1 MAAYIYGYMPQ
12 FKTGNN
18 LGLLKAKVDAEDTSF
33 LSSAYFLIT
42 EFNGS
47 FKLGK
52 NSFTVNNPPSDI
64 KVEAYDSNGTV
75 LYYEKAINN
84 DFIRKTQAITYS
96 FHVYSQNSV
105 GIGKLILIGTFN
117 GKLVRYITNLNIDN
131 TLINDS
137 KVRFYT
143 QPTLEVAPLLSYVT
157 QTSTTETNPK
167 TSSGLCYST
176 AILPVSNFNIDD
188 VKYNKNNIDYQVVTK
203 TTSFSSS
210 FQSFGMTF
218 NINKIRNPNGGGEI
232 EINQTSSV
240 NVKNIINYNTLQ
252 LESPIIYKNPANNK
266 NTVVEITSGSYFINY
281 SSYLYKQ
288 DYFTNASYVTE
299 SAGGTTRYK
308 KVCIAEITYK
318 NLDTF
323 SGTIV
328 RHKVYRKSLNVASDY
343 VLLLDENFSNN
354 EQLRNNLVPIKS
366 YQNLGNFYTQSFIN
380 TFWFSSNG
388 STSLTYDSASYMD
401 ALNINSATS
410 IASGYVL
417 VKLNT
422 DDTNYRNAT
431 YVPFIQNEYLNQSGS
446 SYDTNFLKFNQN
458 TNYVLSFNCNLLSKD
473 ADQTAYL
480 DFYLTGSYTNNSKQ
494 SDYNATYGIKIASI
508 EINDNSTSKNFYNT
522 LQFKF
527 TPLNDI
533 YGTLVIVPKGFKS
546 LVINNL
552 SIKYDRTIGFS
563 PSSYSVRI
571 PFNVNQAK
579 ELYDIKSE
587 LYDNNSNLVYSNLRT
602 IQTFDPNGE
611 SSPSTSTDALFS
623 NLTVTG
629 DVIFNGLPTIASGY
643 KYVVR
648 RDSDNH
654 LGVL

>member
-1 MAAYIYGYMPQ
+1 MPQ
-12 FKTGNN
+12 FRTGNN
-18 LGLLKAKVDAEDTSF
+18 LGLLNIKADAEDISF

-42 EFNGS
+42 EFNGN
-47 FKLGK
+47 FNLGK
-52 NSFTVNNPPSDI
+52 NSITVNNPPSDI
-64 KVEAYDSNGTV
+64 KIEAYDANGNI

-84 DFIRKTQAITYS
+84 DFIRKSQAVTYS
-96 FHVYSQNSV
+96 FHVYTQNAS
-105 GIGKLILIGTFN
+105 GIGKIILIGTFN
-117 GKLVRYITNLNIDN
+117 NKLIRYVGNVNIDN
-131 TLINDS
+131 SLINNS
-137 KVRFYT
+137 KVRFYSP
-143 QPTLEVAPLLSYVT
+143 PTIEVTPLLSYVT
-157 QTSTTETNPK
+157 KTNTAETNPK

-176 AILPVSNFNIDD
+176 AISPGSNFNTDD
-188 VKYNKNNIDYQVVTK
+188 NKYNKSIIDYQVVTK
-203 TTSFSSS
+203 NTSFSAS
-210 FQSFGMTF
+210 FQSFGMIL
-218 NINKIRNPNGGGEI
+218 NVHKIRNPNGGGEI
-232 EINQTSSV
+232 EINQTSSI
-240 NVKNIINYNTLQ
+240 NVKNVINYNTLQ
-252 LESPIIYKNPANNK
+252 LESPLTYKNPANNK
-266 NTVVEITSGSYFINY
+266 NTVVEITSGSYSINY
-281 SSYLYKQ
+281 SSYLYNQ

-299 SAGGTTRYK
+299 PDGSGTRYK
-308 KVCIAEITYK
+308 KISIAEITYK

-410 IASGYVL
+410 ISSGYVI

-422 DDTNYRNAT
+422 DDINYRNAT
-431 YVPFIQNEYLNQSGS
+431 YRPYNQTEYLNQSGS
-446 SYDTNFLKFNQN
+446 SYDTNFLKLNQK
-458 TNYVLSFNCNLLSKD
+458 TDYVLSFNCNLLSKD
-473 ADQTAYL
+473 ADKTAYL
-480 DFYLTGSYTNNSKQ
+480 DFYLTGSYTNNIKEPN
-494 SDYNATYGIKIASI
+494 YNADYGIKLASI
-508 EINDNSTSKNFYNT
+508 VINDTSTSKNFYNT

-527 TPLNDI
+527 TPVNDI

-546 LVINNL
+546 LVLNNL
-552 SIKYDRTIGFS
+552 SVKYDRTNGYS
-563 PSSYSVRI
+563 PSSYTVRV

-611 SSPSTSTDALFS
+611 SSPSTSTDAAFS
-623 NLTVTG
+623 NITVTG
-629 DVIFNGLPTIASGY
+629 NVTFTGLSNITNPY
-643 KYVVR
+643 KYVVLETAT
-648 RDSDNH
+648 NKI
-654 LGVL
+654 GVIP

>member
-1 MAAYIYGYMPQ
+1 MPQ

-18 LGLLKAKVDAEDTSF
+18 LGLLNASVDAEDTSF

-42 EFNGS
+42 EFNGN

-52 NSFTVNNPPSDI
+52 NSITINNPPSDI

-84 DFIRKTQAITYS
+84 DFIRKTQALIYS
-96 FHVYSQNSV
+96 FHIYNQNAT
-105 GIGKLILIGTFN
+105 GIGKVILLGTFN
-117 GKLVRYITNLNIDN
+117 GKKIRYTTNVNID
-131 TLINDS
+131 TSLINDS
-137 KVRFYT
+137 KVRFYNP
-143 QPTLEVAPLLSYVT
+143 PTLEVSPLLSYVS
-157 QTSTTETNPK
+157 QTNTLETNPK

-176 AILPVSNFNIDD
+176 AVLPVANFNIDES
-188 VKYNKNNIDYQVVTK
+188 KYNKNNINYQVITK
-203 TTSFSSS
+203 DTSFSAS
-210 FQSFGMTF
+210 FQSFGMVF
-218 NINKIRNPNGGGEI
+218 NIKKIRNPNGAGEL
-232 EINQTSSV
+232 EINQTSSAL
-240 NVKNIINYNTLQ
+240 VKNVINYNTLQ
-252 LESPIIYKNPANNK
+252 LESPIIYKNSANNK
-266 NTVVEITSGSYFINY
+266 NTVVEITSGSYSINY
-281 SSYLYKQ
+281 SSYNYKQ
-288 DYFTNASYVTE
+288 NYFKSASYITE

-308 KVCIAEITYK
+308 KICIAEITYK
-318 NLDTF
+318 NLETF
-323 SGTIV
+323 SGNV
-328 RHKVYRKSLNVASDY
+328 ARHKVYRKSLNVASDY

-354 EQLRNNLVPIKS
+354 EQLLNNLVPIKS

-388 STSLTYDSASYMD
+388 STSLTYDSASYID
-401 ALNINSATS
+401 AMNINSATS
-410 IASGYVL
+410 ISNGYIL

-422 DDTNYRNAT
+422 DGANYRNAT
-431 YVPFIQNEYLNQSGS
+431 YIPFDENEYLNQSGS
-446 SYDTNFLKFNQN
+446 SYDTNFLKFSQK
-458 TNYVLSFNCNLLSKD
+458 TDYVLGFNCNLLLKD
-473 ADQTAYL
+473 ASQEASL
-480 DFYLTGSYTNNSKQ
+480 DFYLTGSYPNNSKE
-494 SDYNATYGIKIASI
+494 SNYNSNYGIKLASV
-508 EINDNSTSKNFYNT
+508 EIKDTSVSKNFYNT
-522 LQFKF
+522 FQFKF

-552 SIKYDRTIGFS
+552 SIKYDRTLGFS
-563 PSSYSVRI
+563 PSSYTVRV

-629 DVIFNGLPTIASGY
+629 NVIFSGLPTIAGGY

-648 RDSDNH
+648 RDSDNYI
-654 LGVL
+654 GVL